1 MYYITSIYILCMHI
15 YRIPPVLC
23 MCTSS
28 HARAPTRPLELH
40 AEHGWRLPLRRLWWA
55 RHSRAG
61 KLGRALGAG
70 ASGLTSLS
78 NTLKALTMS
87 FVGVVS
93 VKPAMTAL
101 KSAKATSFFAPIGS
115 SADFL

>member
-1 MYYITSIYILCMHI
+1 MVRMRRSL
-15 YRIPPVLC
+15 
-23 MCTSS
+23 S
-28 HARAPTRPLELH
+28 RAG
-40 AEHGWRLPLRRLWWA
+40 AGRRLGGARLTELDRPEQA